1 MKIDMLE
8 MKVNYKNSDIVK
20 DSKSKDEFISIL
32 DEKALDSINIQ
43 DINILHKGKAD
54 EDEKIDDKLNEIL
67 SLLLNKLNII
77 NGNILQEEESK
88 GITEDVKEDSKK
100 VIDAINTIKSSLNN
114 DIKANESKKDLKNI
128 FNVKNISTYKL
139 DKIEKIFEL
148 IENRDIKKI
157 SELINIDNTSIEDF
171 KEISKN
177 KQSDISLNNLKD
189 YILNIFNEAKAD
201 TKLLKDNKDL
211 MVSRNIVKVSKDD
224 MDILNYIA
232 LDKNKFNKY
241 NNLNLNTEE
250 TSKENNVTPLNQNG
264 HLEEDRE
271 IINNKTFNNVNVTNN
286 DLNNLDYKKEDLK
299 SKIDNVLEIKPNNNL
314 DKNGITSN
322 ITSIENNNLNNISN
336 DNRTIVVRREFIKN
350 DVVQGINYLKNHKL
364 EKINVIMNPKEL
376 GTMKISVIK
385 TLDKSNYLI
394 NVTNKDTLLMI
405 KDNLNEIKNHL
416 INMNLDSRDVN
427 VEVKLG
433 NFENSFNEDN
443 NRQFNENNREE
454 KREKTFIKENDSEL
468 ENTFVEDTNIN
479 LLI

>member
-1 MKIDMLE
+1 MKIDILQ
-8 MKVNYKNSDIVK
+8 MKVNYKSNEIEK

-32 DEKALDSINIQ
+32 DEKALDN
-43 DINILHKGKAD
+43 INILNNGKPD

-77 NGNILQEEESK
+77 NGTISQEEESK
-88 GITEDVKEDSKK
+88 SITEAVKEDSKK

-114 DIKANESKKDLKNI
+114 NIKANKSNDLKSI
-128 FNVKNISTYKL
+128 FNFKNISPYKL

-148 IENRDIKKI
+148 IENSDIKKI
-157 SELINIDNTSIEDF
+157 SELINIGNKSIEDF

-177 KQSDISLNNLKD
+177 KQGDISLNNLKD
-189 YILNIFNEAKAD
+189 YILNIFNEAKAN
-201 TKLLKDNKDL
+201 TKLLNDNKDL

-241 NNLNLNTEE
+241 NKLNLNTEE
-250 TSKENNVTPLNQNG
+250 TTKGNNLTPLNQNG

-314 DKNGITSN
+314 DKNVINSN
-322 ITSIENNNLNNISN
+322 TTSIENNNLNNISN

-350 DVVQGINYLKNHKL
+350 DVVKGINYLKNHKL

-443 NRQFNENNREE
+443 NRKSNENNREE

>member
-1 MKIDMLE
+1 MKIDILQ
-8 MKVNYKNSDIVK
+8 MKVNYKSNEIEK

-32 DEKALDSINIQ
+32 DEKALDN
-43 DINILHKGKAD
+43 INILNKGKSD
-54 EDEKIDDKLNEIL
+54 EDENIDDKLNEIL

-77 NGNILQEEESK
+77 NGTISQEEESK
-88 GITEDVKEDSKK
+88 SITEAVKEDSKK

-114 DIKANESKKDLKNI
+114 NIKANKSNDLKSI

-148 IENRDIKKI
+148 IENSDIKKI
-157 SELINIDNTSIEDF
+157 SELINIGNKSIEDF

-177 KQSDISLNNLKD
+177 KQGDISLNNLKD
-189 YILNIFNEAKAD
+189 YILNIFNEAKAN
-201 TKLLKDNKDL
+201 TKLLNYNKDL

-232 LDKNKFNKY
+232 LDKNKFSKY

-250 TSKENNVTPLNQNG
+250 TTKGNNLTPLNQNG

-314 DKNGITSN
+314 DKNVVNSN

-350 DVVQGINYLKNHKL
+350 DVVKGINYLKNHKL

-416 INMNLDSRDVN
+416 INMNLDSRDVS

-443 NRQFNENNREE
+443 NRKSNENNREE

>member
-1 MKIDMLE
+1 MKIDILQ
-8 MKVNYKNSDIVK
+8 MKVNYKSNEIEK

-32 DEKALDSINIQ
+32 DEKALDN
-43 DINILHKGKAD
+43 INILNKGKSD
-54 EDEKIDDKLNEIL
+54 EDENIDDKLNEIL

-77 NGNILQEEESK
+77 NGNILQKEESK

-100 VIDAINTIKSSLNN
+100 VIDAINTIKSYLNN
-114 DIKANESKKDLKNI
+114 DIKANKSKDLKNI
-128 FNVKNISTYKL
+128 FNVKNISPYKL

-148 IENRDIKKI
+148 IENSDIKKI
-157 SELINIDNTSIEDF
+157 SELINIGNKTIEDF

-177 KQSDISLNNLKD
+177 KQGDISLNNLKD

-232 LDKNKFNKY
+232 LDKNKFSKY

-250 TSKENNVTPLNQNG
+250 TTKENNVTSLNQNG

-314 DKNGITSN
+314 DKNVVNSN

-350 DVVQGINYLKNHKL
+350 DVVKGINYLKNHKL

-443 NRQFNENNREE
+443 NRQSNENNREE

>member
-1 MKIDMLE
+1 MKIDILQ
-8 MKVNYKNSDIVK
+8 MKVNYKSNEIEK

-32 DEKALDSINIQ
+32 DEKALDN
-43 DINILHKGKAD
+43 INILNKGKPD

-77 NGNILQEEESK
+77 NGTISQEEESK
-88 GITEDVKEDSKK
+88 SITEAVKEDSKK

-114 DIKANESKKDLKNI
+114 DIKANKSKDLKNI

-148 IENRDIKKI
+148 IENSDIKKI
-157 SELINIDNTSIEDF
+157 SELINIGNKTIEDF

-177 KQSDISLNNLKD
+177 KQGDISLNNLKD

-232 LDKNKFNKY
+232 LDKNKFSKY

-250 TSKENNVTPLNQNG
+250 TTKENNATPLNQND

-314 DKNGITSN
+314 DKNVVNSN

-336 DNRTIVVRREFIKN
+336 DNRTIIVRREFIKN
-350 DVVQGINYLKNHKL
+350 DVVKGINYLKNHKL

-394 NVTNKDTLLMI
+394 NVTNKDTLIMI

-416 INMNLDSRDVN
+416 INMNLDSRDVS

-443 NRQFNENNREE
+443 NRQSNENNREE

>member
-1 MKIDMLE
+1 MKIDILQ
-8 MKVNYKNSDIVK
+8 MKVNYKSNEIEK

-32 DEKALDSINIQ
+32 DEKALDN
-43 DINILHKGKAD
+43 INILNKGKSD
-54 EDEKIDDKLNEIL
+54 EDENIDDKLNEIL
-67 SLLLNKLNII
+67 SLLLNKLSII
-77 NGNILQEEESK
+77 NGTISQEEESK
-88 GITEDVKEDSKK
+88 SITEAVKEYSKK

-114 DIKANESKKDLKNI
+114 DIKANKSKDLKNI

-148 IENRDIKKI
+148 IENSDIKKN
-157 SELINIDNTSIEDF
+157 SELINIGNKSIEDF

-177 KQSDISLNNLKD
+177 KQGDISLNNLKD

-201 TKLLKDNKDL
+201 TKLLNDNKDL

-250 TSKENNVTPLNQNG
+250 TTKGNNLTPLNQNG

-314 DKNGITSN
+314 DKNVVNSN

-350 DVVQGINYLKNHKL
+350 DVVKGINYLKNHKL

-416 INMNLDSRDVN
+416 INMNLDSRDVS

-443 NRQFNENNREE
+443 NRKSNENNREE

>member
-1 MKIDMLE
+1 MKIDILQ
-8 MKVNYKNSDIVK
+8 MKVNYKSNEIEK

-32 DEKALDSINIQ
+32 DEKALDN
-43 DINILHKGKAD
+43 INILNKGKSD
-54 EDEKIDDKLNEIL
+54 EDENIDDKLNEIL

-77 NGNILQEEESK
+77 NGTISQEEESK
-88 GITEDVKEDSKK
+88 SITEAVKEDSKK

-114 DIKANESKKDLKNI
+114 IKANKSNDLKSI

-148 IENRDIKKI
+148 IENSDIKKI
-157 SELINIDNTSIEDF
+157 SELINIGNKSIEDF

-177 KQSDISLNNLKD
+177 KQGDISLNNLKD
-189 YILNIFNEAKAD
+189 YILNIFNEAKAN
-201 TKLLKDNKDL
+201 TKLLNYNKDL

-232 LDKNKFNKY
+232 LDKNKFSKY

-250 TSKENNVTPLNQNG
+250 TTKGNNLTPLNQNG

-314 DKNGITSN
+314 DKNVVNSN

-350 DVVQGINYLKNHKL
+350 DVVKGINYLKNHKL

-416 INMNLDSRDVN
+416 INMNLDSRDVS

-443 NRQFNENNREE
+443 NRKSNENNREE

>member
-43 DINILHKGKAD
+43 DINILHKGKPD

-88 GITEDVKEDSKK
+88 GITEDVKEDPKK
-100 VIDAINTIKSSLNN
+100 VIDTINTIKSSLNN
-114 DIKANESKKDLKNI
+114 DIKANESNKDLKNI

-157 SELINIDNTSIEDF
+157 SELINIDNTNIEDF

-250 TSKENNVTPLNQNG
+250 TTKENNVTPLNQNG

-299 SKIDNVLEIKPNNNL
+299 SKIDNGLEIKPNNNL

>member
-1 MKIDMLE
+1 MKIDILQ
-8 MKVNYKNSDIVK
+8 MKVNYKSNEIEK

-32 DEKALDSINIQ
+32 DEKALDN
-43 DINILHKGKAD
+43 INILNKGKSD
-54 EDEKIDDKLNEIL
+54 EDENIDDKLNEIL

-77 NGNILQEEESK
+77 NGTISQEEESK
-88 GITEDVKEDSKK
+88 SITEAVKEDSKK

-114 DIKANESKKDLKNI
+114 YIKANKSKDLKNI

-148 IENRDIKKI
+148 IENSDIKKN
-157 SELINIDNTSIEDF
+157 SELINIGNKSIEDF

-177 KQSDISLNNLKD
+177 KQGDISLNNLKD

-201 TKLLKDNKDL
+201 TKLLKDNKEL
-211 MVSRNIVKVSKDD
+211 IVSRNIVKVSKDD

-232 LDKNKFNKY
+232 LDKNKFSKY

-250 TSKENNVTPLNQNG
+250 TTKENNATPLNQNG

-314 DKNGITSN
+314 DKNVVNSN

-350 DVVQGINYLKNHKL
+350 DVVKGINYLKNHKL

-416 INMNLDSRDVN
+416 INMNLDSRDVS

-443 NRQFNENNREE
+443 NRKSNENNREE